1 MLLEVN
7 DLSISYGKGNP
18 VVHGVSFSVDKG
30 KILAIIG
37 ESGSGKTT
45 VLRAVGHIL
54 PRQGQVTGGHILF
67 EGKES
72 ETKTIREKTSFIF
85 QDSGA
90 MLNPIRTIG
99 TEFSEYLAAHG
110 ITGGEAEDRMTNLL
124 SQVRL
129 PDPAGILKSYPFE
142 LSGGMRQRVGIAMAM
157 AIHPELILADEP
169 TSALDVTNQ
178 AVVVRE
184 MMDVCARAD
193 TAIIVVTHNMA
204 LASYMADTILVMK
217 DGNAVEYGSAEKVI
231 YHPKD
236 PYTKLLLAAV
246 PDPGCVLS

>member
-18 VVHGVSFSVDKG
+18 VVHGVSFPWTKENSCHHRG
-30 KILAIIG
+30 IRLG
-37 ESGSGKTT
+37 EDD
-45 VLRAVGHIL
+45 RP
-54 PRQGQVTGGHILF
+54 PRCRPYPAKAGTSDRRTHPF

-129 PDPAGILKSYPFE
+129 PDPAGILKSYP
-142 LSGGMRQRVGIAMAM
+142 S
-157 AIHPELILADEP
+157 
-169 TSALDVTNQ
+169 NCQ
-178 AVVVRE
+178 AA
-184 MMDVCARAD
+184 CARESGLQWRWRF
-193 TAIIVVTHNMA
+193 IP
-204 LASYMADTILVMK
+204 S
-217 DGNAVEYGSAEKVI
+217 
-231 YHPKD
+231 
-236 PYTKLLLAAV
+236 
-246 PDPGCVLS
+246 

>member
-18 VVHGVSFSVDKG
+18 FVHGVSFSVDKENSCHHRG
-30 KILAIIG
+30 IRLG
-37 ESGSGKTT
+37 EDD
-45 VLRAVGHIL
+45 RP
-54 PRQGQVTGGHILF
+54 PRCRPYPAKAGTSDRRTHPF

-99 TEFSEYLAAHG
+99 TEFSEYLVAHG

-246 PDPGCVLS
+246 PDPGGVLS

>member
-30 KILAIIG
+30 RILAIIG

-99 TEFSEYLAAHG
+99 TEFPNTSLPTASR
-110 ITGGEAEDRMTNLL
+110 EAKR
-124 SQVRL
+124 
-129 PDPAGILKSYPFE
+129 K
-142 LSGGMRQRVGIAMAM
+142 
-157 AIHPELILADEP
+157 
-169 TSALDVTNQ
+169 
-178 AVVVRE
+178 
-184 MMDVCARAD
+184 
-193 TAIIVVTHNMA
+193 TA
-204 LASYMADTILVMK
+204 
-217 DGNAVEYGSAEKVI
+217 
-231 YHPKD
+231 
-236 PYTKLLLAAV
+236 
-246 PDPGCVLS
+246 